1 MINIGKLNKLK
12 VLKRQGAHIYL
23 ESGASGKV
31 LLADKKLPENC
42 QVGDEL
48 EVFVYVDYEIPACI
62 SSVEPAISRSDAP
75 PENVWERHLAAT
87 AKTPLAQVDDIAWLK
102 VVSLNYVG
110 AFLDWGLPKD
120 LLVPFSEQH
129 HEMKVGKYYLVKVFL
144 DDKNR
149 IAATTK
155 IDSLLSDESIY
166 FKAGQKVSLLIADR
180 TELGI
185 KAIVNH
191 THWGMLYPNELFQ
204 PVTKGQKIEGYIK
217 QIRDDHKID
226 LTLYQPG
233 YGKVESLTDNILI
246 RLQENKGMMMLS
258 DKSPPEAIY
267 AAFGV
272 SKKVF
277 KQAIGALYK
286 KKLISIDK
294 NTIRLI

>member
-1 MINIGKLNKLK
+1 LSAPMLAIGKINTLK
-12 VLKRQGAHIYL
+12 VVKKQGADVYL
-23 ESGASGKV
+23 DNGTSGKV

-42 QVGDEL
+42 QVGDNL
-48 EVFVYVDYEIPACI
+48 DVFVYVDSEG
-62 SSVEPAISRSDAP
+62 
-75 PENVWERHLAAT
+75 HLAAT
-87 AKTPLAQVDDIAWLK
+87 TKTPKAEVDDIAWLK

-129 HEMKVGKYYLVKVFL
+129 HEMEVGKSYLVKVFL

-155 IDSLLSDESIY
+155 IDRFITDESVD
-166 FKAGQKVSLLIADR
+166 FEAGQKVSLIIADK
-180 TELGI
+180 TELGF
-185 KAIVNH
+185 KAIVNN
-191 THWGMLYPNELFQ
+191 THWGLLYQNELFQ
-204 PVTKGQKIEGYIK
+204 PLKRGQKLDGYIK
-217 QIRDDHKID
+217 QIRDDGKID
-226 LTLYQPG
+226 LILYQPG
-233 YGKVESLTDNILI
+233 YGKVVSLTDNIL
-246 RLQENKGMMMLS
+246 NKLKQNNGTLMLS

-286 KKLISIDK
+286 KQLITIDK
-294 NTIRLI
+294 NGIKLV

>member
-1 MINIGKLNKLK
+1 MLNIGKINTLNVVKK
-12 VLKRQGAHIYL
+12 QGPDVYL
-23 ESGASGKV
+23 DNGTSAKV

-42 QVGDEL
+42 QVGDAL
-48 EVFVYVDYEIPACI
+48 DVFVYVDSEG
-62 SSVEPAISRSDAP
+62 
-75 PENVWERHLAAT
+75 HLAAT
-87 AKTPLAQVDDIAWLK
+87 TKTPLAQVDDIAWLK

-129 HEMKVGKYYLVKVFL
+129 HEMEVGKSYLVKVFL

-155 IDSLLSDESIY
+155 IDRFIEDESVD
-166 FKAGQKVSLLIADR
+166 FEVGQKVSLIIADK
-180 TELGI
+180 TELGF

-191 THWGMLYPNELFQ
+191 THWGLLYQNELFQ
-204 PVTKGQKIEGYIK
+204 PLKRGQKLDGYIK
-217 QIRDDHKID
+217 QIREDGKID
-226 LTLYQPG
+226 LNLNQPG
-233 YGKVESLTDNILI
+233 YGKVVSLTDEIL
-246 RLQENKGMMMLS
+246 NKLKANNGTLMLS

-267 AAFGV
+267 ATFGV

-286 KKLISIDK
+286 KQLISIDK
-294 NTIRLI
+294 NGITLV